1 MADEISG
8 TNGKH
13 GVVLD
18 VEGDNPCYSP
28 PPCNDRPPCAS
39 KTKEDSILSISVPFI
54 QKLIAEVVGTYF
66 LIFAGCTAVAVNLN
80 FDKEVTLPGISIVW
94 GLAVM
99 VLVYSVGHISGAH
112 FNPAVTLAFATCKR
126 FPWKEVPAYIAC
138 QVIGST
144 LAAGTIRLIFTGK
157 QDQFTGTM
165 PAGSDM
171 QSFVVEFIITF
182 YLMFI
187 ISGVATD
194 NRAIGEL
201 AGLAVGST
209 VLLNVLFAGPI
220 SGASMNP
227 ARSLGPAIVSSQ
239 YKGIWVYLISPILGA
254 QAGAW
259 AYNMIRYT
267 DKPLREITKSA
278 SFLKSTGRA

>member
-1 MADEISG
+1 MAEVSG
-8 TNGKH
+8 SNGNH
-13 GVVLD
+13 GGVVLD
-18 VEGDNPCYSP
+18 VKGDNNSNNNLPSCP
-28 PPCNDRPPCAS
+28 S
-39 KTKEDSILSISVPFI
+39 KPKENSLLSFSVPFM
-54 QKLIAEVVGTYF
+54 QKLVAEVVGTYF
-66 LIFAGCTAVAVNLN
+66 LIFAGCSAVAVNLN
-80 FDKEVTLPGISIVW
+80 FDKVVTHPGISIVW

-126 FPWKEVPAYIAC
+126 FPWKQVPAYLAC

-157 QDQFTGTM
+157 QDHFTGTM
-165 PAGSDM
+165 PAGSNM

-209 VLLNVLFAGPI
+209 VLLNVMFAGPI

-227 ARSLGPAIVSSQ
+227 ARSLGPAIVSHE
-239 YKGIWVYLISPILGA
+239 YKGLWIYIVAPTLGA

-259 AYNMIRYT
+259 VYNMIRYT

-278 SFLKSTGRA
+278 SFLKSAGRA

>member
-1 MADEISG
+1 M
-8 TNGKH
+8 
-13 GVVLD
+13 
-18 VEGDNPCYSP
+18 
-28 PPCNDRPPCAS
+28 
-39 KTKEDSILSISVPFI
+39 
-54 QKLIAEVVGTYF
+54 
-66 LIFAGCTAVAVNLN
+66 IFAGCTAVAVNLN
-80 FDKEVTLPGISIVW
+80 FDKVVTLPGISIVW

-144 LAAGTIRLIFTGK
+144 LAAGTIRLIFTGSK
-157 QDQFTGTM
+157 DHFTGTM
-165 PAGSDM
+165 PAGSNM

-201 AGLAVGST
+201 AGLAVGAT
-209 VLLNVLFAGPI
+209 VLLNVVFAGPI

-227 ARSLGPAIVSSQ
+227 ARSLGPAIVWHQ
-239 YKGIWVYLISPILGA
+239 YKGIWIYIVSPILGA

-259 AYNMIRYT
+259 VYNMIRYT
-267 DKPLREITKSA
+267 DKPLREITKTA
-278 SFLKSTGRA
+278 SFLKSAGRA